1 MHLPPQTTMG
11 ELQVD
16 TFNGGGWDPDRHEDD
31 VERAQDNSGGPL
43 LLGGLAAMRLG
54 IAVGPVTAV
63 AIGATS
69 VITTFAAYF
78 GRR

>member
-16 TFNGGGWDPDRHEDD
+16 TFNGGGWDPDNDEND
-31 VERAQDNSGGPL
+31 VERSQSNSGGAL
-43 LLGGLAAMRLG
+43 LLGGVAAVFLG